1 MLMMRFIIV
10 DGMLA
15 AGAWTCDLHA
25 HTYIKHSCSME
36 VKTVPEHAN
45 FTLSVQ
51 FAHVCIHILVICAL
65 Y

>member
-1 MLMMRFIIV
+1 M